1 MGDRQEMM
9 QAFEA
14 AMKSG
19 DFGALTGL
27 VQEYATDDFVQE
39 WPQSGERIRGRD
51 NAMAI
56 NQNYPGFPTSTVR
69 RVLAAGDLVTSEV
82 VLDYGGQIYQGVSVF
97 EFRDGRIVMETD
109 YFAQPFQAPSWR
121 ARWVERT

>member
-1 MGDRQEMM
+1 MGAEENRQTVERLWQLMEK
-9 QAFEA
+9 QDWGA
-14 AMKSG
+14 A
-19 DFGALTGL
+19 GALL
-27 VQEYATDDFVQE
+27 HDDFVQE

-56 NQNYPGFPTSTVR
+56 NQNYPGFPTSTVGR
-69 RVLAAGDLVTSEV
+69 ILAAGDLVTSQV
-82 VLDYGGQIYQGVSVF
+82 VLDYGGQIYHGISIF
-97 EFRDGRIVMETD
+97 EFRDGLIVRETD

>member
-1 MGDRQEMM
+1 MGTEGNRQTVERLWQLMEK
-9 QAFEA
+9 QDWGA
-14 AMKSG
+14 AGS
-19 DFGALTGL
+19 LL
-27 VQEYATDDFVQE
+27 HDDFVQE

-56 NQNYPGFPTSTVR
+56 NQNYPGFPTSTVGR
-69 RVLAAGDLVTSEV
+69 ILATGDLVTSEI
-82 VLDYGGQIYQGVSVF
+82 VLDYGGQIYHGVSIF
-97 EFRDGRIVMETD
+97 EFRDGLIVKETD